1 MKNKPVNEIKI
12 TLSALPENEAVARG
26 CVSQF
31 VSRADPTVTE
41 LADVRCAVSEAVT
54 NCVVHAYRG
63 EPGYIYI
70 NARLYGDG
78 RLTVKVSDRGC
89 GIPDVAL
96 AMTPL
101 YTTDKEG
108 YRRQSGMIT
117 INGKITEDR
126 RVIIRIRDKGVGIED
141 VKQAMEPLFTTASD
155 EERAGLGFAVMQSF
169 CDRLKVKSKVGYG
182 TDVFMEKYLIR

>member
-108 YRRQSGMIT
+108 ERSGM
-117 INGKITEDR
+117 
-126 RVIIRIRDKGVGIED
+126 
-141 VKQAMEPLFTTASD
+141 
-155 EERAGLGFAVMQSF
+155 GFAIMQSF

>member
-41 LADVRCAVSEAVT
+41 LADVRGAVSEAVT
-54 NCVVHAYRG
+54 NCVVHAYKG

-108 YRRQSGMIT
+108 ERSGM
-117 INGKITEDR
+117 
-126 RVIIRIRDKGVGIED
+126 
-141 VKQAMEPLFTTASD
+141 
-155 EERAGLGFAVMQSF
+155 GFAIMQSF

-182 TDVFMEKYLIR
+182 TDVFMEKYLLR